1 MSLELALLRF
11 LKDLDKYERMYKALP
26 KKVLDQRT
34 QILLEDYGKWF
45 REFAEANR
53 IDELRA
59 TGLRIKTTMIKED
72 TVVT

>member
-1 MSLELALLRF
+1 MSLELILLRF
-11 LKDLDKYERMYKALP
+11 LKDRDEYERMHKALP
-26 KKVLDQRT
+26 KKALDQRM